1 MKRIYTVVIH
11 LVLGGISNIKTFED
25 KQQME
30 ASVLEWVNSN
40 SPDGV
45 NFADPYEGI
54 EWFKENSDKVEEGIV
69 IHDEVLA
76 SSPLSVPLGE
86 RIREHCKEMAVRFY
100 TGDGST
106 VGYGDAMEADN
117 IFNIT
122 SVWEPFERRE
132 SDEVKDLIADEADRL
147 EALGEKIISMMSV
160 EEMLDEIAN
169 RAVKNGIVEAKENV
183 QLLAVRG
190 MSDTEKDILEEEEGL
205 WAIGFNEVIVKTTN
219 CIAHEQIKKMGEFG
233 IRYVH
238 GV

>member
-11 LVLGGISNIKTFED
+11 LAFGGISNIKTFED

-45 NFADPYEGI
+45 NFADPYEGV

-106 VGYGDAMEADN
+106 VGYGDAMEADD

-132 SDEVKDLIADEADRL
+132 SNEVKDLIADEADRL
-147 EALGEKIISMMSV
+147 EALGEKIVSMMSI
-160 EEMLDEIAN
+160 EELLEQIAR
-169 RAVKNGIVEAKENV
+169 RAQAEGIIETRGNICLMTIK
-183 QLLAVRG
+183 G
-190 MSDTEKDILEEEEGL
+190 MSDAEKDDCEENGWGL
-205 WAIGFNEVIVKTTN
+205 KSDQVIVDTDEYKGDSPY
-219 CIAHEQIKKMGEFG
+219 IQKAKAFG
-233 IRYVH
+233 ISYIH
-238 GV
+238 GT